1 MKVRL
6 AECFWL
12 WSWRRNE
19 VFVDLRAHLNEDQA
33 AGDGIAQQLSWMETE
48 DRRKRG
54 KIIEGFGVCRYRDN
68 SLLSGIVLRHSAAN
82 RETEWSGLL
91 SNETSLLRNVS
102 LQIRTSLQTCQSN
115 VSMYLVQIKSI
126 SANYLHKTLPRS
138 PLFNSTSDESNAS
151 TWKPKNSRECGYVF
165 LKENAS

>member
-1 MKVRL
+1 VKVRL

-54 KIIEGFGVCRYRDN
+54 EMSRGLEFAGNRDN

-82 RETEWSGLL
+82 RDFLETEWSSLL
-91 SNETSLLRNVS
+91 SNETSLLRNIS

-115 VSMYLVQIKSI
+115 ASRYLVQIKSI
-126 SANYLHKTLPRS
+126 SANYLDKTLPR
-138 PLFNSTSDESNAS
+138 
-151 TWKPKNSRECGYVF
+151 KPSLQQHE
-165 LKENAS
+165 

>member
-48 DRRKRG
+48 DRRKMSRG
-54 KIIEGFGVCRYRDN
+54 LEFAGNRDN

-82 RETEWSGLL
+82 RDFLETEWSSLL
-91 SNETSLLRNVS
+91 SNETSPLRNVS

-115 VSMYLVQIKSI
+115 ASRYLVQNKSI
-126 SANYLHKTLPRS
+126 SANYLDKTLSRS
-138 PLFNSTSDESNAS
+138 PLFSSTSDESNGG
-151 TWKPKNSRECGYVF
+151 TWKPKNSPGMWICIFEGKC
-165 LKENAS
+165 

>member
-1 MKVRL
+1 VKVRL

-48 DRRKRG
+48 DRRKMSRG
-54 KIIEGFGVCRYRDN
+54 LEFAGNRDN

-82 RETEWSGLL
+82 RDFLETEWSSLL
-91 SNETSLLRNVS
+91 SNETSLLPNVS
-102 LQIRTSLQTCQSN
+102 LQIRTSLQICQSN
-115 VSMYLVQIKSI
+115 ASRYLVQNKSI
-126 SANYLHKTLPRS
+126 SANYLDKTLPRS
-138 PLFNSTSDESNAS
+138 PLFSSTSDEKKWRHVEAQELPGM
-151 TWKPKNSRECGYVF
+151 WICILEGKC
-165 LKENAS
+165 